1 MLGLSPEEIQAAGQI
16 LQFCVFCSFAL
27 QTAVLAG
34 RAWCGRKCTC
44 HIEQLISSFSSCD
57 CDHKEGHRGHCPGG
71 HLARSL
77 LDQLQQARA
86 GPSSSSSNGGGNST
100 AAAGPPPGAY
110 VVPPEQR
117 RAPTAAT
124 QRQSDGSDGG
134 AAPSEET
141 TSTRHTVRWTYEE
154 FIKAC
159 NELAPFRKHKDM
171 QDEQGNPN
179 AERALDET
187 ERYNALVWERDMKAA
202 GDANDKEAIK
212 RLNASKPVVQP
223 EGCGGRAKK
232 SNDQRI
238 KNRTGNYVLVEQPN
252 PRDPNGPAVYVMQ
265 EVQVAKKRQKNNTG
279 AVAATAPTQVRIL
292 PKDAREVFEILSE
305 YHNAAHEA
313 AYTVKGKVS
322 RVYAIKDKFVEY
334 FCKRCPY
341 CAINRA
347 VELAAKLAG
356 MKPIVAKSAW
366 SRVVIDLKD
375 FSKLPIPIRVPRI
388 PETDEEAA
396 AMDRLDCEDVE
407 WFDHPTRRYRYVL
420 HVRDHFSR
428 FSILRPL
435 EFKAAWCVAQALV
448 EIFQVM
454 GVPQVLHHDNGSEF
468 VNRVVRST
476 CKQWQRVTGRKI
488 VIITGAPY
496 RPWHQGSVERANRT
510 LGRRV
515 TAYCFFNGTK
525 DWVSA
530 LGPVQWQMNTSIFT
544 KGHKQTPFKVM
555 FNRDPSE
562 RFGNLAPA
570 SSDRVYNEREVVQG
584 TTLQE
589 LMKDAGIT
597 VDVGT
602 DEDVEAAAARDSWVP
617 TDKQQILWDK
627 YVKDMEEE
635 ESKESEQY
643 LDSAERHLKGGFRR
657 GTIEGMPIA
666 FMKEH
671 EKYKAYVGVLN
682 DRLSAYRNRMI
693 DFARKRAGE
702 IANLAVGDLVSISVK
717 DCDPRALDDR
727 FWNSLSL

>member
-100 AAAGPPPGAY
+100 AAAVPPPGAY

-187 ERYNALVWERDMKAA
+187 ERYNALV
-202 GDANDKEAIK
+202 
-212 RLNASKPVVQP
+212 
-223 EGCGGRAKK
+223 
-232 SNDQRI
+232 
-238 KNRTGNYVLVEQPN
+238 
-252 PRDPNGPAVYVMQ
+252 
-265 EVQVAKKRQKNNTG
+265 
-279 AVAATAPTQVRIL
+279 
-292 PKDAREVFEILSE
+292 
-305 YHNAAHEA
+305 
-313 AYTVKGKVS
+313 
-322 RVYAIKDKFVEY
+322 
-334 FCKRCPY
+334 
-341 CAINRA
+341 
-347 VELAAKLAG
+347 
-356 MKPIVAKSAW
+356 
-366 SRVVIDLKD
+366 
-375 FSKLPIPIRVPRI
+375 
-388 PETDEEAA
+388 
-396 AMDRLDCEDVE
+396 
-407 WFDHPTRRYRYVL
+407 
-420 HVRDHFSR
+420 
-428 FSILRPL
+428 
-435 EFKAAWCVAQALV
+435 
-448 EIFQVM
+448 
-454 GVPQVLHHDNGSEF
+454 
-468 VNRVVRST
+468 VRST

-525 DWVSA
+525 DW
-530 LGPVQWQMNTSIFT
+530 VQWQMNTSIFT

-602 DEDVEAAAARDSWVP
+602 DEDVEAAAARDSW
-617 TDKQQILWDK
+617 
-627 YVKDMEEE
+627 
-635 ESKESEQY
+635 Y

-671 EKYKAYVGVLN
+671 EKYKAYVG
-682 DRLSAYRNRMI
+682 S
-693 DFARKRAGE
+693 
-702 IANLAVGDLVSISVK
+702 
-717 DCDPRALDDR
+717 
-727 FWNSLSL
+727 